1 MFNLWSAFEEISKD
15 IITYGHGVYYETEGE
30 KQMNKEQKIQKLTEK
45 IENFQAEI
53 DELKKELEKLQKTP
67 YGISYPQDGKE
78 MCYIDDYTGELEGK
92 TFDIFDDYDKRLYEI
107 GLLFYTEEEAEQFL
121 KEQTLIKKIKCWAK
135 EQQGDWKPDWNNES
149 QYKFTVDYSGLF
161 EELCVRDSTVAIRF
175 NSLPY
180 FKSEEIALACIDEF
194 GDEILEVFC

>member
-1 MFNLWSAFEEISKD
+1 MLAINLNVTNQAVKSWKEGTIPRKDSYLALTELYEGICEEIHQETTEEVEEVTEEKKP
-15 IITYGHGVYYETEGE
+15 YE
-30 KQMNKEQKIQKLTEK
+30 
-45 IENFQAEI
+45 
-53 DELKKELEKLQKTP
+53 
-67 YGISYPQDGKE
+67 ISYPKSDKNVYFLSRVSNSIIEHVFDATNESDQ
-78 MCYIDDYTGELEGK
+78 YLYK
-92 TFDIFDDYDKRLYEI
+92 TRQCFD
-107 GLLFYTEEEAEQFL
+107 TQEEAKQFL

-135 EQQGDWKPDWNNES
+135 EQQGDWKPDWSNES

-180 FKSEEIALACIDEF
+180 FKSEEIAQACIDEF